1 MRNKLLKT
9 FAAFA
14 VMFIVLAFAQ
24 TSSAQTRRS
33 NRVRVSKQQVEQLLE
48 RIEERSDHF
57 SNSLNKSLDR
67 SRLDGSRAE
76 DNITARAR
84 DLENA
89 TDELRREFDHHDSH
103 MENAPEVRK
112 VINAAR
118 VVNGI
123 MVRRNFSRQTEQSW
137 VRLRGEINTLA
148 RLFRIGAI

>member
-67 SRLDGSRAE
+67 SRIDGSRAE